1 MNKRTELVAVI
12 VFLTLSLFVFSMA
25 QKTEIKDGVRIIH
38 NEKTGK
44 WGENPEVSLRLVQVI
59 GGIEVEDENLLLNSP
74 RDAAI
79 DSKGDIYILDS
90 GGNDIKKLNPGG
102 EFITTIGQSGQGPGD
117 FSFPYSIDIDKSGN
131 LYVLDSSNHRIQIL
145 GTQGEMTKLIKL
157 DRYRQNDIR
166 VLHNGL
172 IALGGR
178 LDARWGWAPESDEKE
193 ELPKLI
199 DLMDEEGKIK
209 HSFGEMK
216 DYENRLV
223 NWYSNEIV
231 FDVDPEGNFYLDFV
245 YQNRIEK
252 YDPEGKIEWRA
263 DRVLNY
269 DTKVLDKGFIK
280 RSEGGGISV
289 QSPHMNTV
297 SRSIGID
304 SKGRIWVLTL
314 NRQLEPEEITM
325 IRGAG
330 GVSQTVQRGK
340 IKKMDIYKLEIFDKD
355 GVLLGKISLDHLA
368 SRMRIQKDFIFIAD
382 IEKASYYQYQIIME
396 KPTQSCAPKTIPL

>member
-1 MNKRTELVAVI
+1 MNKKIELGI
-12 VFLTLSLFVFSMA
+12 ILLFLSLSLFVFSKA

-44 WGENPEVSLRLVQVI
+44 WGDNPELSLRLVQVI

-74 RDAAI
+74 HDAII

-90 GGNDIKKLNPGG
+90 GGNNIKKLNPEGK
-102 EFITTIGQSGQGPGD
+102 FITTIGQSGQGPAD
-117 FSFPYSIDIDKSGN
+117 FSFPYSIDIDESGN

-145 GTQGEMTKLIKL
+145 SSQGEFIKLIKL
-157 DRYRQNDIR
+157 DKYRQNDIR
-166 VLHNGL
+166 VLNNGL

-178 LDARWGWAPESDEKE
+178 LDARWGWAPESDKKE
-193 ELPKLI
+193 QLPKLI
-199 DLMDEEGKIK
+199 KIMDEEGKIK
-209 HSFGEMK
+209 RSFGEMK

-223 NWYSNEIV
+223 NWYANEIA
-231 FDVDPEGNFYLDFV
+231 FGVDRDGNFYLDFV

-252 YDPEGKIEWRA
+252 YDNEGKIKWRA

-280 RSEGGGISV
+280 RPEGGGISV

-297 SRSIGID
+297 SRGIGID
-304 SKGRIWVLTL
+304 RKGRIWVLTL

-325 IRGAG
+325 IRSGG
-330 GVSQTVQRGK
+330 GVTQTLQKGR
-340 IKKMDIYKLEIFDKD
+340 IKKMDIYKLEIFDND
-355 GVLLGKISLDHLA
+355 GVLLGEIPFNHLA
-368 SRMRIQKDFIFIAD
+368 HKMRVQKDFIFIA
-382 IEKASYYQYQIIME
+382 EMENARCYQYQIIE
-396 KPTQSCAPKTIPL
+396 K